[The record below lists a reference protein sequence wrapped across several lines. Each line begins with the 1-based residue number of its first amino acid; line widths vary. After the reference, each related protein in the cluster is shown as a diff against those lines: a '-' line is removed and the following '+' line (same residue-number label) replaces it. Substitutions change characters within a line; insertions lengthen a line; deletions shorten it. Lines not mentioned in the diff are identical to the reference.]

1 MLNSSNIKRAKAA
14 RTMAWR
20 RSNVWTLVSLGAL
33 VELQAYPSSATTA
46 GGDPFLNTPG
56 IQLAQPSETPTA
68 PRVTKATDLCGKNC
82 AQVVATILSVSECSS
97 YIWSGGCPNV
107 APLTGFTNSS
117 TLAELCPLECGLAS
131 MAHDN
136 RRLQA
141 TTTGC
146 TGSFYEDASSSSNG
160 RERPPA
166 GTACIDGCVD
176 SSGSWGSDYCWT
188 EPSGASSRQ
197 WGAPCASCTQAS
209 CNAYMDTIGCAW
221 SLSFNCPGQSAGS
234 QGPASVDGSQGYDCC
249 CSQGLWIA
257 WLALAAGNPAYA
269 EELAAY
275 SLERKPHD
283 AGYDAR
289 NSSSKTAAGQAG
301 DWCLDKR
308 RIMDPNSYDIRNL
321 GVS

>member
-1 MLNSSNIKRAKAA
+1 
-14 RTMAWR
+14 MAWR

-146 TGSFYEDASSSSNG
+146 TGSFYEDASSSLNG
-160 RERPPA
+160 LERPPA
-166 GTACIDGCVD
+166 GTAGIGSVPRSKCTRCARGFPSRRQDSCVVCQLGHIPSADRTTCTRCPAGQYAPSESPTCSTCSFGFETSHLGDSCQYDGGALATFIVPVVFRD
-176 SSGSWGSDYCWT
+176 VLWGSQRAT
-188 EPSGASSRQ
+188 ERGQELGCGWAVFFY
-197 WGAPCASCTQAS
+197 T
-209 CNAYMDTIGCAW
+209 AY
-221 SLSFNCPGQSAGS
+221 
-234 QGPASVDGSQGYDCC
+234 
-249 CSQGLWIA
+249 
-257 WLALAAGNPAYA
+257 
-269 EELAAY
+269 
-275 SLERKPHD
+275 PH
-283 AGYDAR
+283 
-289 NSSSKTAAGQAG
+289 
-301 DWCLDKR
+301 
-308 RIMDPNSYDIRNL
+308 
-321 GVS
+321 